1 MGEVQQKITQD
12 PSAGQHVGFNGID
25 IQAVTC
31 QFCLATSRGE
41 GLQPCWAGLGWG
53 LPVCSAASENSPPG
67 LLLPDPAPLR
77 NTDNCT
83 D

>member
-12 PSAGQHVGFNGID
+12 PGAGQHVGFNGID

-41 GLQPCWAGLGWG
+41 GLQPCWAGLDWAGLGWAEA
-53 LPVCSAASENSPPG
+53 LQSAQQ
-67 LLLPDPAPLR
+67 PLR
-77 NTDNCT
+77 THHLACCFPT
-83 D
+83 RPH